1 MELLRTQLRK
11 AQEYWGNL
19 WVDESPLNRVSISH
33 LYIRV
38 GFIIGI
44 YLILDRLLMR
54 ATHLGFESFK
64 APFIYGEFLKT
75 SFQSWRLIPLLVT
88 AILVVIFRH
97 KLLDSWSKLAYGSS
111 LRWLVVVATA
121 ILAWEY
127 ATYDFNLYFNQAH
140 FLDRSLL
147 LLFIPLIWWRPVFAL
162 PFLTVV
168 LPMIWQFTFLI
179 GFSWTAS
186 YLLLRISI
194 LFVACF
200 MLYLVNKR
208 FPILDFILILG
219 SLYAAHY
226 WLPGWG
232 KLSGVWIRYDQLPLI
247 LPAAFSNGWLSQFDS
262 ETIWS
267 IVQAFSPFN
276 GVMKVFVMFVEFG
289 AFVFFFHRKL
299 PFIMLFGWISMHI
312 GILFFTGISLW
323 MWVAVDATLLW
334 LFLRKDGFAQLP
346 LYSIHP
352 ILISFVLIIGGRFW
366 CKPVEISWYDLPFSY
381 SYQVEGLT
389 EEGENIALPLTFFAP
404 YDYQFTLSGLA
415 YLADNPMLYVLDVQ
429 DDADFAKELLF
440 LRSKDDFLSLES
452 VKGGTG
458 LDEDFAQHFDAF
470 VKTFVQNWNE
480 RQDKTIGYSILP
492 APELTLNYPRFRT
505 DQLPL
510 RIQEITIFQVTSF
523 FGGDQYEEVRRIPIR
538 SIKIN

>member
-1 MELLRTQLRK
+1 
-11 AQEYWGNL
+11 
-19 WVDESPLNRVSISH
+19 
-33 LYIRV
+33 
-38 GFIIGI
+38 
-44 YLILDRLLMR
+44 MR
-54 ATHLGFESFK
+54 ATHLDFESFK

-111 LRWLVVVATA
+111 LRLLVVVATA

-127 ATYDFNLYFNQAH
+127 ATYDFNLYFNQSH

-147 LLFIPLIWWRPVFAL
+147 LLFIPLIWWRPVFVL

-168 LPMIWQFTFLI
+168 IPMIWQFTFLI

-232 KLSGVWIRYDQLPLI
+232 KLSGVWISYDQLPLI

-262 ETIWS
+262 DTIWS

-289 AFVFFFHRKL
+289 AFLFFFHRKL

-323 MWVAVDATLLW
+323 IWVAVDATLLW

-352 ILISFVLIIGGRFW
+352 ILISFALIVGGRFW

-389 EEGENIALPLTFFAP
+389 EEGENIDLPLTFFAP

-452 VKGGTG
+452 AKGGTG

-480 RQDKTIGYSILP
+480 RQDKTIGYSLLP

-510 RIQEITIFQVTSF
+510 RIQEITIFQVTAF